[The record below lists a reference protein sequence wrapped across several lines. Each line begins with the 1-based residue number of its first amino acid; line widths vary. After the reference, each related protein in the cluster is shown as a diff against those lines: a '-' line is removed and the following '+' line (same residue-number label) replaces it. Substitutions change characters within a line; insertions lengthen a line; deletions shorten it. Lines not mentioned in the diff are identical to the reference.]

1 MAEPFPDLTPA
12 LGTIMLRIMSA
23 SLDSNTPHETLEKME
38 AVRRSILAAWPD
50 EVAEARL
57 STVWQ
62 SLPHGGSRALYEKR

>member
-12 LGTIMLRIMSA
+12 LGTIMFRVMSA
-23 SLDSNTPHETLEKME
+23 ALDSATPHDTLEKLD
-38 AVRRSILAAWPD
+38 AVRRAILAAWPD

-62 SLPHGGSRALYEKR
+62 AMPDGGSRALYEKR